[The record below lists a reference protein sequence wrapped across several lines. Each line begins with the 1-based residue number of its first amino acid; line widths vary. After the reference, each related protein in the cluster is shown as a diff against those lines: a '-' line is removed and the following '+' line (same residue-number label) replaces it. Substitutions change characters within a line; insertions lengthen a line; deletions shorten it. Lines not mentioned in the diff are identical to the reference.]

1 MFIYLIV
8 IIKRIWYNMYVPCS
22 LKNSNKEKIKEIIM
36 GINVDE
42 ITFYVVLLG
51 FLFMLFALIR
61 ELFFEKDK
69 ETRKQIVP
77 RLLIEA
83 VFFLFLLLGVGYS
96 LHITTDVFLNFLVEI
111 GIFSFMVFVF
121 NLSFK

>member
-1 MFIYLIV
+1 
-8 IIKRIWYNMYVPCS
+8 MYVPCS